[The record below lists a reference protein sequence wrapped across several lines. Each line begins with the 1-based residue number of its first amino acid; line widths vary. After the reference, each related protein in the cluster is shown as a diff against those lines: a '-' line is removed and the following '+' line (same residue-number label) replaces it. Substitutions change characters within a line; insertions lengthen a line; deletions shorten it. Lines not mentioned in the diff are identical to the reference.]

1 LSKRDIME
9 GRPSELEA
17 LNGAVVRF
25 GREAGVVTPVNRFI
39 NATLAPME
47 AKARLSELGTD

>member
-1 LSKRDIME
+1 ME

-25 GREAGVVTPVNRFI
+25 GREAGVATPVHRFI
-39 NATLAPME
+39 YAALAPME
-47 AKARLSELGTD
+47 ARARRVTPDTR